1 MSELNS
7 PSSSESESSLIPGTV
22 TNFHSPR
29 LEFWYHLVLVRAPQR
44 NRTNWMCIYK
54 KIYYTKLAHAIIN
67 EEVPR
72 SSGSVS
78 WQAWAPGKANI
89 SVWVQR
95 QEKAKILVWKW
106 LGGRILSYSGGS
118 AILCYSDLQLIGWG
132 PLRLRRAI
140 CLVSLWTKVLIS
152 SQTSSQKHLEQCLAI
167 YLSVLW
173 PIKLTHQIS
182 YPSFQPH
189 VFIIQFN
196 PSIPCL

>member
-1 MSELNS
+1 
-7 PSSSESESSLIPGTV
+7 
-22 TNFHSPR
+22 
-29 LEFWYHLVLVRAPQR
+29 
-44 NRTNWMCIYK
+44 MCIYK
-54 KIYYTKLAHAIIN
+54 KIYYTKLAHAIID

-78 WQAWAPGKANI
+78 WQAWAPGKANV

-118 AILCYSDLQLIGWG
+118 AILCSSDLQLIGWG

-152 SQTSSQKHLEQCLAI
+152 FQTSSQKHLEQCLAM
-167 YLSVLW
+167 YLSILW
-173 PIKLTHQIS
+173 PIKLTHHIS
-182 YPSFQPH
+182 LPSFQTH

-196 PSIPCL
+196 PSIPFL